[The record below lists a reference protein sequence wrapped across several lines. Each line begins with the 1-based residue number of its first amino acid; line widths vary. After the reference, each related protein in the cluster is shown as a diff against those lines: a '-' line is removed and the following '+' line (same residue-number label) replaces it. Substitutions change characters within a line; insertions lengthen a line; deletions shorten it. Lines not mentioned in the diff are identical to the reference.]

1 MGGEHIGGT
10 KLPSVAMHKN
20 AGGVLV
26 SDIAVGSLV
35 IGEET
40 TVADL
45 ARALEV
51 ALAVAPVKE
60 EMILTTMGMIKP

>member
-10 KLPSVAMHKN
+10 KLPSVAMRKG
-20 AGGVLV
+20 ASGVLV

-40 TVADL
+40 TVAGL

-51 ALAVAPVKE
+51 ALAVAPRRK
-60 EMILTTMGMIKP
+60 ILITMGMIKP

>member
-1 MGGEHIGGT
+1 M
-10 KLPSVAMHKN
+10 
-20 AGGVLV
+20 LV

-40 TVADL
+40 TVAGL

-51 ALAVAPVKE
+51 ALAVAPRRK
-60 EMILTTMGMIKP
+60 ILITMGMIKP